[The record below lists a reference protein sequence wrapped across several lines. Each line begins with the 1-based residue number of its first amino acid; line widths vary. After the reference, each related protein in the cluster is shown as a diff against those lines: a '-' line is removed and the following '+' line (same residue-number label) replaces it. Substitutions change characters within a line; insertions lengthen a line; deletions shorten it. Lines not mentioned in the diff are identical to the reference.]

1 MSDFQFLF
9 SKNANVWEFE
19 EINQNGKRLLAIYK
33 LLRIN
38 FQMYIPVT
46 SITTQRESLVFLQ
59 IRITLINRILW
70 SQILPSIKLADVR
83 NPFFIFSSRFVNGRT
98 RETIGK
104 NK

>member
-1 MSDFQFLF
+1 MG
-9 SKNANVWEFE
+9 NVY
-19 EINQNGKRLLAIYK
+19 L

-83 NPFFIFSSRFVNGRT
+83 NPFFIIGSMFVNGRT
-98 RETIGK
+98 VETIGK
-104 NK
+104 KK